1 MKKYLLPLIVLA
13 LVAGGFWYWQNN
25 KPAQSNN
32 NQNNSDLVLFY
43 GDGCPH
49 CAKVDEFLKNN
60 GAEDKVDFQKKEIFY
75 NKDNSK
81 LLMEKAT
88 SCGLASASVGVPFLW
103 DGENSKCFVGD
114 VDVISFFQE
123 KLK

>member
-1 MKKYLLPLIVLA
+1 MIMNMKKYLLPLIVLA

-60 GAEDKVDFQKKEIFY
+60 GAEDLYLLY
-75 NKDNSK
+75 NAYRASGINSITNFK
-81 LLMEKAT
+81 R
-88 SCGLASASVGVPFLW
+88 
-103 DGENSKCFVGD
+103 
-114 VDVISFFQE
+114 
-123 KLK
+123 LKQNNHHSRGKIEDEMD